1 MLKPQN
7 PKVIILNEDQVN
19 QDVIKAQ
26 QLESS
31 GLLEDKKNYV
41 NAILKEAKIYGS
53 VWWASE
59 SLY

>member
-31 GLLEDKKNYV
+31 GLLEDKKDYV
-41 NAILKEAKIYGS
+41 NTILKKAKTYGS
-53 VWWASE
+53 V
-59 SLY
+59 